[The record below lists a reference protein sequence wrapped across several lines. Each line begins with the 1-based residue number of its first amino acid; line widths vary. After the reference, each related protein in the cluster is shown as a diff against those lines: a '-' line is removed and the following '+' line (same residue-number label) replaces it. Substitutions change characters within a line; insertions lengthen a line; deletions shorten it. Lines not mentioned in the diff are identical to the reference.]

1 MNVQFKGSQRRTNQ
15 VDIEMARLVQEF
27 TEKLEHDPY
36 QPGVVHPEIYP
47 DDLQELVEDGLI
59 LRDFQEMTIRVRK
72 NPDGLSISAE
82 VLTRT
87 NG

>member
-1 MNVQFKGSQRRTNQ
+1 MLKGSEQNKIQR
-15 VDIEMARLVQEF
+15 DIELRKLVEEF

-47 DDLQELVEDGLI
+47 DDLQEVVEDL
-59 LRDFQEMTIRVRK
+59 FYIRNFSEITLKVVR
-72 NPDGLSISAE
+72 NPDGQSIQVE

-87 NG
+87 KK